1 MSLFPKFNFKNSSHL
16 KKETNNNG
24 INYGEKAMPFKI
36 PTLSSGGDYSLNR
49 KLSSENTFKNNV
61 FTDSSMRIQ
70 MLKVKASN
78 NELKLGT
85 KSFKNVTT
93 TYKEPRQRLRF
104 LRYKR

>member
-24 INYGEKAMPFKI
+24 INYGEKVMLFKT
-36 PTLSSGGDYSLNR
+36 PTVSSGILFLNR
-49 KLSSENTFKNNV
+49 KLSSGKTFKNNV

-78 NELKLGT
+78 NELKLER
-85 KSFKNVTT
+85 N
-93 TYKEPRQRLRF
+93 RLRM
-104 LRYKR
+104 